1 MIEGGLLA
9 GMIAENLKNATE
21 KQQGLQKVVLE
32 GYLKKKRGKF

>member
-1 MIEGGLLA
+1 MNEGDLLTRI
-9 GMIAENLKNATE
+9 IAENLKNATE